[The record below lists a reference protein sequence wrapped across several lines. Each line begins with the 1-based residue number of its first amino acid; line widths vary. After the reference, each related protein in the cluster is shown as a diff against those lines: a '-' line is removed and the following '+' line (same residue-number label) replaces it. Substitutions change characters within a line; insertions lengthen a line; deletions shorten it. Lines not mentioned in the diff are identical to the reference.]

1 MSHCHALKKNNTRCR
16 AFASIESC
24 SDDLVVYK
32 HTCKAHANFFDT
44 FRLTK
49 DLIESLEFWPGIAH
63 FLKDSFENDLICV
76 KEGFVASLRNH
87 SCYSYFYF
95 LAAKYSQGFKPWNQP
110 LYHTTIRI
118 LWSWIGR
125 IGPVVITEADIL
137 ELAKLDPVPG
147 FYAMLYNTG
156 WPWELARNLCAK
168 EDWFENVYHTDVA
181 KHESIIKEF
190 SPNYMDYKDNH
201 KEWLASAKEAYY
213 LRIGSRPFKEE
224 LLAVAWS
231 PERLEWC
238 LDIEEMGRV
247 KIEWSKP

>member
-24 SDDLVVYK
+24 SDELIVYK
-32 HTCKAHANFFDT
+32 HTCKAHANFFNT
-44 FRLTK
+44 FILTK
-49 DLIESLEFWPGIAH
+49 ELIESLEFWPGIAS
-63 FLKDSFENDLICV
+63 FLKDAFENDLICV
-76 KEGFVASLRNH
+76 KDLITELRNH
-87 SCYSYFYF
+87 SKYAYFYF
-95 LAAKYSQGFKPWNQP
+95 LAAKYSQGFKLWNIP
-110 LYHTTIRI
+110 LYHKTIRI

-125 IGPVVITEADIL
+125 IGPVVITYADIL
-137 ELAKLDPVPG
+137 HLVKLDPVPG

-168 EDWFENVYHTDVA
+168 EDWFQEFYHADEAT
-181 KHESIIKEF
+181 HESIITQF
-190 SPNYMDYKDNH
+190 SPDLQPH

-213 LRIGSRPFKEE
+213 SKIVCPFKQE
-224 LLAVAWS
+224 LLAVALS